1 MLYDLIINVEV
12 IYGTDLIAPKHL
24 LHKTIWVSICGH
36 VSLGTIEMATGF

>member
-1 MLYDLIINVEV
+1 MLYDLIIDVEV

-36 VSLGTIEMATGF
+36 VSLGTREMATGF